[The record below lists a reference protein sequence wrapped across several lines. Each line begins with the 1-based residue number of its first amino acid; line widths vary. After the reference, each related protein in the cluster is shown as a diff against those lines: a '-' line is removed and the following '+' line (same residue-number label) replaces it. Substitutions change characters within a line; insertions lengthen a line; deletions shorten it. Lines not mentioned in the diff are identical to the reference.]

1 MELKETNNFITYRN
15 YGYGVLNNSVLS
27 YIIGWGDK
35 GTYASNLH
43 LSGEIGCVVKSI
55 TRALSFL
62 EKENEITILN
72 PNGKSRF
79 ILCVEKER
87 EVFGRTISPSTETIS
102 PTTQTNS
109 PTTETNSPTQPRHSV
124 PPTETISP
132 STETS
137 CPSTETNSPTNQDNM
152 SHNNI
157 DILLEDNIDDNIV
170 HNIVHN
176 IDIILVD
183 FTWKIQDYYE
193 AWKSNKRTFIEDK
206 EITETNVNEVV

>member
-43 LSGEIGCVVKSI
+43 LSGEIGCSVKSI

-79 ILCVEKER
+79 ILCVEKEQR
-87 EVFGRTISPSTETIS
+87 KIYLTNKNIVSTNADTKQEVI
-102 PTTQTNS
+102 TNA
-109 PTTETNSPTQPRHSV
+109 
-124 PPTETISP
+124 
-132 STETS
+132 
-137 CPSTETNSPTNQDNM
+137 PTNKDRL
-152 SHNNI
+152 SI
-157 DILLEDNIDDNIV
+157 FEI
-170 HNIVHN
+170 
-176 IDIILVD
+176 D
-183 FTWKIQDYYE
+183 FTM
-193 AWKSNKRTFIEDK
+193 K
-206 EITETNVNEVV
+206 ELLDEINYREIK